1 MLNLE
6 LARIVT
12 AERRRETDQAVRLS
26 PHRIALA
33 ERFAEL
39 KAAKAA
45 SSARLDGGP
54 THGTKPAL
62 GPSR

>member
-12 AERRRETDQAVRLS
+12 AERRRETDQAMRLS
-26 PHRIALA
+26 PHRIALG
-33 ERFAEL
+33 ERLAQL
-39 KAAKAA
+39 KAGQ
-45 SSARLDGGP
+45 SAPRPRPDSNQGQ
-54 THGTKPAL
+54 GTKPAL